1 MSSLL
6 PLKPT
11 VTRDERDVDPRLVAF
26 DDAEA
31 EDILS
36 AVSSTT
42 ARRILELVYDEPRP
56 ASELADELDTS
67 VQNVSYHLERLENAG
82 LLEVAEV
89 WYSEQG
95 REMDVY
101 APDNSALVLYAGAE
115 EQRTSLSDALHRVL
129 GAVGVVGIASA
140 LVHTY
145 AGSQFGTESGPG
157 TETTD
162 VGTYTT
168 QQPEASDPTL
178 WETVV
183 SFATGPGGAVF
194 AIGLVTITLAFAAW
208 FWWSY
213 RAAGRPRT
221 A

>member
-11 VTRDERDVDPRLVAF
+11 VARDDRDVDPRLVAF

-31 EDILS
+31 EAILS

-67 VQNVSYHLERLENAG
+67 VQNASYHLERLEDAG

-89 WYSEQG
+89 WYSERG

-129 GAVGVVGIASA
+129 GAVGVVGLASA

-145 AGSQFGTESGPG
+145 AGSPPETGTEP
-157 TETTD
+157 ETAD
-162 VGTYTT
+162 VGAFTA
-168 QQPEASDPTL
+168 QQPEATDPTL
-178 WETVV
+178 WETIVA
-183 SFATGPGGAVF
+183 FATGPGGAVL
-194 AIGLVTITLAFAAW
+194 ALGLATIALAFAVW
-208 FWWSY
+208 YW
-213 RAAGRPRT
+213 RTCRPRDGPRS

>member
-11 VTRDERDVDPRLVAF
+11 VARDDRDVDPRLVAF

-36 AVSSTT
+36 AVSSST

-67 VQNVSYHLERLENAG
+67 VQNVSYHLERLEDAG

-129 GAVGVVGIASA
+129 GAVGVVGLASA

-145 AGSQFGTESGPG
+145 AGNAPG
-157 TETTD
+157 TGSQPETTD
-162 VGTYTT
+162 VGTLTA

-178 WETVV
+178 WETAVA
-183 SFATGPGGAVF
+183 FATGPGGTLLA
-194 AIGLVTITLAFAAW
+194 AGLATITLAFAVW
-208 FWWSY
+208 YWRVY
-213 RAAGRPRT
+213 RPPARAQS